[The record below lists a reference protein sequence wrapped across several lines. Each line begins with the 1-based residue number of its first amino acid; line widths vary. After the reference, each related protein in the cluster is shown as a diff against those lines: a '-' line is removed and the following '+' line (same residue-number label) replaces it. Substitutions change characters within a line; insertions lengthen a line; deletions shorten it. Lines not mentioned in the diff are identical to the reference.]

1 VKQTLEMLVE
11 LQRLEDELR
20 DLRTAKA
27 ELEALERDNAEAL
40 EGFDAMLAE
49 QAARIDETKAF
60 CEEKEA
66 EIKETEEANRRSRTR
81 LSGITNQ
88 RELNALN
95 KELETQRR
103 LTQQRNEELLKLME
117 QLEAAQADYAKRKA
131 ERDELAEQMKALEA
145 ELAARV
151 EDKAAL
157 ADQYTARRKELRG
170 KLDRG
175 LVSRFDRISRGR
187 DGIAVADVVDGTCT
201 GCRMQVPPQVF
212 IRLQRMES
220 LEQCQSCV
228 RMLVWFAGVDGAT
241 AETSAGPPP
250 IGAPEAAAE

>member
-1 VKQTLEMLVE
+1 MKQTLEMLVE

-27 ELEALERDNAEAL
+27 DLEALEQENAEAL
-40 EGFDAMLAE
+40 EGFDTMLAE
-49 QAARIDETKAF
+49 QATRIDETKAF

-103 LTQQRNEELLKLME
+103 LTQQRNEELLKLLE
-117 QLEAAQADYAKRKA
+117 QLEAAQGDYAKRKA
-131 ERDELAEQMKALEA
+131 ERDALAEQMSALEA
-145 ELAARV
+145 ELAQRV
-151 EDKAAL
+151 QDKAAL
-157 ADQYTARRKELRG
+157 ADQYTARRKELRS

-175 LVSRFDRISRGR
+175 LVGRFDRISRGR
-187 DGIAVADVVDGTCT
+187 DGVAVADVVDGTCT

-228 RMLVWFAGVDGAT
+228 RMLIWFAGIDGAT
-241 AETSAGPPP
+241 PETSAGPAP
-250 IGAPEAAAE
+250 IDVPGAAAE